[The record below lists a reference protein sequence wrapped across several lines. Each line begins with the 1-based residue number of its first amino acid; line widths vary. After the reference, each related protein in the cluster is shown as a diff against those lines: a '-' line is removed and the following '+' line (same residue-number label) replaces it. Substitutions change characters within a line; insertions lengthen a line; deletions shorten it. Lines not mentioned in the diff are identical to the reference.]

1 MGNSL
6 VVMSDTNCGY
16 FFFADIGSVY
26 PAFGPAVTWSWEWMW
41 PILLRNVIGTWLICG
56 GWDWL
61 LYFSPL
67 SKKFEKVNNLIIY

>member
-1 MGNSL
+1 M
-6 VVMSDTNCGY
+6 
-16 FFFADIGSVY
+16 Y

-67 SKKFEKVNNLIIY
+67 SKKLEKVDNRIIY